1 MGIVLEAEDMQL
13 GRRVALKVMKPL
25 LAASPASKSRFLR
38 EARAA
43 AAIQHDHVVT
53 IHQVDEYHG
62 LPYLAMPLLSGESLQ
77 QRLARQGKLPPA
89 EAVRIGGQIALGLVA
104 AHQQGV
110 VHRDIKP
117 DNIWLEA
124 PNDRVRILD
133 FGLAK
138 VADDD
143 DFVDAVGDG
152 CGNTVLHVARA
163 GPWRSVDQPLG
174 LIQPGMRDLPNV

>member
-1 MGIVLEAEDMQL
+1 
-13 GRRVALKVMKPL
+13 MKPL

-124 PNDRVRILD
+124 PDDRVRILD
-133 FGLAK
+133 FGLAQ
-138 VADDD
+138 VADMR
-143 DFVDAVGDG
+143 FPLDANRGG
-152 CGNTVLHVARA
+152 CRHSGLYVARA
-163 GPWRSVDQPLG
+163 GPWRSRRPARTYSAWT
-174 LIQPGMRDLPNV
+174 RDLPNV